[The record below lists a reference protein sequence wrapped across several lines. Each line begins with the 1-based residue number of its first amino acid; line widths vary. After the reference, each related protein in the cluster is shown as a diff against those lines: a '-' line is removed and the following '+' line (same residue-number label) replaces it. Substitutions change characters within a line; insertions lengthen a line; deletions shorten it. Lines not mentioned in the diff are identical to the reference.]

1 MTADQVK
8 EPPRLTKQLA
18 DAAAAGARIT
28 TLDGLPV
35 RLEPRGRRDPWPW
48 IDDRGNRH
56 PGTRCTVAVTELAR
70 RKPERPRRLTRGEIR
85 RIAEQT
91 GIDWEKELGRAW

>member
-1 MTADQVK
+1 VTDQTK

-48 IDDRGNRH
+48 VDTYGHRH
-56 PGTRCTVAVTELAR
+56 PGSHCRADTTP
-70 RKPERPRRLTRGEIR
+70 PERPRRLTRGEIR

-91 GIDWEKELGRAW
+91 GIDWEQELGRAW